1 MENQGKEDYVPFIE
15 FCKKKKKMQGAGY
28 VSLHEQL
35 KV

>member
-15 FCKKKKKMQGAGY
+15 FCKKMHGAGY

-35 KV
+35 KL